1 MFLKSSEPT
10 LLFDTGYHS
19 STNGWVMCTGW
30 MAYLS
35 CVVHFDLGDLPV
47 AGLCVVL
54 QPGLS
59 GEKATHSEH
68 LHAR

>member
-1 MFLKSSEPT
+1 
-10 LLFDTGYHS
+10 
-19 STNGWVMCTGW
+19 MCTGW

-35 CVVHFDLGDLPV
+35 GVVHFDLGDLPV
-47 AGLCVVL
+47 AGLGVLL

>member
-1 MFLKSSEPT
+1 
-10 LLFDTGYHS
+10 
-19 STNGWVMCTGW
+19 MCTGW